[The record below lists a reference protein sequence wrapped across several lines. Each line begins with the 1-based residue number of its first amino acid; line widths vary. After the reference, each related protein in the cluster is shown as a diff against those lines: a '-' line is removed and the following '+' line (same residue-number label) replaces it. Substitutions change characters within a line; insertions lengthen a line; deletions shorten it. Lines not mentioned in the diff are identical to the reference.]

1 MSESLGDDL
10 DAPGATGVEARA
22 SDWFQRRHFET
33 WSDTDQVHFDAW
45 LSESP
50 AHEIAYW
57 RLEGAWARTK
67 KLVALRPPRTP
78 ERRSP
83 FLVRIAAAGIAAIAI
98 AVGYW
103 IYQSQ
108 PRGIAYATSVGGHE
122 AVMLGDGSRI
132 ELNTDTAMRVSYT
145 SNERIIWL
153 EKGEAYFE
161 VVHDSDRPLVVFV
174 GDRRVTDLGT
184 KFIVRQDSARLE
196 VAVVEGRVSFDEA
209 AEQQGAHTLLLSQG
223 DTVVATPTAMSV
235 TRKLPHEISN
245 ELGWR
250 RGVLIF
256 DGTPLAEAANEI
268 NRYNVRKIV
277 IADRHLGKIS
287 VTGTLSANDPDQF
300 MRMTRYLLALHGE
313 RAEGNI
319 QISR

>member
-1 MSESLGDDL
+1 MSETWEDDL
-10 DAPGATGVEARA
+10 DVPGATGVESRA
-22 SDWFQRRHFET
+22 ADWFQRRHFET
-33 WSDTDQVHFDAW
+33 WSEVDQVHFDAW
-45 LSESP
+45 LAESP

-57 RLEGAWARTK
+57 RLEGTWARTK
-67 KLVALRPPRTP
+67 KLVALRPPKTP

-83 FLVRIAAAGIAAIAI
+83 ILIRIAAAGIAAIAI
-98 AVGYW
+98 ASGYW

-122 AVMLGDGSRI
+122 AIVLADGSRI

-145 SNERIIWL
+145 SSERTIWL

-161 VVHDSDRPLVVFV
+161 VVHDTIRPLVVLV

-209 AEQQGAHTLLLSQG
+209 THQQGTHALLLSQG
-223 DTVVATPTAMSV
+223 DDVVATSTGMSV
-235 TRKLPHEISN
+235 TRKPPHEISN

-250 RGVLIF
+250 RGLLIF
-256 DGTPLAEAANEI
+256 DDTPLAEAASEI

-277 IADRHLGKIS
+277 IADPHLGQIS